1 MNIFSGHFW
10 SFSVCRNQEIINDKT
25 FRGAVVWCVVSTMN
39 TPCWWYSGSWH
50 SGAGSYFHNVTA
62 LSCGH
67 LHNPVLLSSTHHG
80 TVSAVSRVGWHPL
93 IMGWVS
99 EVSDLFIGCRI
110 IANLLFCASIYILS
124 AAHPT
129 IFRRCAGGRV
139 LVSALNGLTGNC
151 RLVPGTGTRGNPLK

>member
-10 SFSVCRNQEIINDKT
+10 SFSVCRNQEIINDTT

-67 LHNPVLLSSTHHG
+67 LHNPVLLSSTHHR

-93 IMGWVS
+93 IMGLVS
-99 EVSDLFIGCRI
+99 EEGHLNTTRQSLNRKVKCDILDPLNFMDRMSDHGRRI
-110 IANLLFCASIYILS
+110 MKRQKNKMSLTETKS
-124 AAHPT
+124 
-129 IFRRCAGGRV
+129 RV
-139 LVSALNGLTGNC
+139 
-151 RLVPGTGTRGNPLK
+151 